1 MKAELAV
8 GKAWITYNHNNGF
21 LEFNSSYNTA
31 SIKYWLSA
39 YDADVLWQEA
49 VYKAILE
56 PNDINNQNVVKTEK
70 EAINAYIKIYYY
82 YNDESWHQIIQHT
95 SESVLA
101 NDDNKTEIKINDE
114 SIISL
119 INVYRSLV
127 KFNDTIDIWENI
139 KYNKNDDIKQ
149 LEEYEKVLNKVI
161 EYKRGLE
168 YSLHTSK
175 KVWNKLNKDT
185 NKYINSNIFLM
196 KKYSL
201 VIWIYI
207 LISYIDI
214 NIKILKLKTR
224 EWFNKVSIIKYKIF

>member
-1 MKAELAV
+1 METDISVDLAV
-8 GKAWITYNHNNGF
+8 GKAWITFNHNNGF
-21 LEFNSSYNTA
+21 LKFNHSYNTK
-31 SIKYWLSA
+31 SIKYWLLA
-39 YDADVLWQEA
+39 YDVDVLWQKA

-70 EAINAYIKIYYY
+70 EAIDAYKKIYYY
-82 YNDESWHQIIQHT
+82 NNDESWYQIIQHT

-101 NDDNKTEIKINDE
+101 NDNKTEIKINDE
-114 SIISL
+114 GIISL

-127 KFNDTIDIWENI
+127 KFNDTIDILDNI

-149 LEEYEKVLNKVI
+149 LEEYKKVLNKVI
-161 EYKRGLE
+161 EYKKGLE
-168 YSLHTSK
+168 YSLYTSK
-175 KVWNKLNKDT
+175 KVWNKLNEDT
-185 NKYINSNIFLM
+185 NKYINSNIYLM

-207 LISYIDI
+207 LILYIDI

-224 EWFNKVSIIKYKIF
+224 EWFNKIIF